1 MGRYCF
7 YGLKRGI
14 LNNINYGGWLWIKVQ
29 ENMKFV
35 WCRHVKRGQIEDFIK
50 ETGTTELKAVCTAMN
65 IGNVCGACRE
75 IIDEIIQESKN
86 A

>member
-1 MGRYCF
+1 MDTGSREYEVC
-7 YGLKRGI
+7 L
-14 LNNINYGGWLWIKVQ
+14 
-29 ENMKFV
+29 
-35 WCRHVKRGQIEDFIK
+35 CRHVKRGQIEDFIK